1 MIKYIIISIIGSITI
16 LLPIS
21 YSTHIFIYKNIF
33 NTNIFSNQYTINI
46 VFLSIPISLLYIY
59 KKDIFKYLLLP
70 IKNITTKN
78 KYKKSINNIYY
89 FLITCILSTIILLF
103 IPTLKL
109 SINNTPIYLFIL
121 SIIIILINNKKG
133 NRKINDLNIKDTLIF
148 SISHIINIIPTISPL
163 CSNLL
168 ISKALKF
175 NKTLSIKYS
184 LLTLIPLYILKSI
197 PIILYLIIN
206 TNYIPYYI
214 LIILISTI
222 INIFIIN
229 YLKDLYYNNKIYK
242 LSIYLFI
249 LAIFLLYWFR

>member
-1 MIKYIIISIIGSITI
+1 MIKYIIISIIGSITS

-33 NTNIFSNQYTINI
+33 NTNIFSNQYTINTI
-46 VFLSIPISLLYIY
+46 FLSIPISLLYIY

-121 SIIIILINNKKG
+121 SIIILLINNKKG

-197 PIILYLIIN
+197 PIILYLTIN

-222 INIFIIN
+222 INIFVIN

-242 LSIYLFI
+242 LSIYSFI